1 MSTQEYTTTGNLNI
15 PPPPTS
21 LDDLPFWGVWKRE
34 NGTKVPYTPL
44 TRRRAKPNDSGTFDP
59 KSAAESALATGQY
72 TGLCILVDESLG
84 ITGGDLD
91 HIVAEDHAFDES
103 KIPPAVWR
111 LIRIAN
117 TWTCWSPSGTGIR
130 FIFAASLGRRYM
142 TKNKANRICI
152 AEAYNRLR
160 FMTVKLD
167 CRITGTPEI
176 FNPDADDLEAWHEAL
191 GFPLRGI
198 EQPTAPRPAYSGG
211 SHTGDEIVETARRV
225 SGDKFRRLH
234 VGDISGY
241 PESQSDKGR
250 SSEADLALVSILA
263 GYTSDDDQVA
273 DLWRRSGLDRA
284 KLDRDDYVN
293 RTIAS
298 ARSRQTW
305 WFDWDRS
312 PTEPT
317 IGPQGARANG
327 QHNHAGEPTPPSDA
341 TCPTQLAAANR
352 RIRELEAGIAVRDE
366 TIAAQAEKIDRYSV
380 TQTAIERIL
389 ATDQIE
395 GGPKLTAIALLM
407 EEVDQ
412 QRRGRSA
419 APLGRHV
426 PGSWISR
433 RAGNSVDTANKHL
446 KKMADAGLIER
457 KVVRERVTEDTVDED
472 TGEIVPRGKTIS
484 RAYYPDQA
492 STLIARFTSYERPAD
507 VSTHGGKREPRC
519 KHHPNAPTTTTH
531 VTRCDECDAILEERE
546 THRHP
551 TEWKRQDDVSTL
563 PTPPVTSSKGDGKM
577 TFPLDDE
584 PPAYWTTPGGVAGD
598 DHYTNAGWGPA

>member
-1 MSTQEYTTTGNLNI
+1 
-15 PPPPTS
+15 
-21 LDDLPFWGVWKRE
+21 
-34 NGTKVPYTPL
+34 
-44 TRRRAKPNDSGTFDP
+44 
-59 KSAAESALATGQY
+59 
-72 TGLCILVDESLG
+72 LCVLVDESLG
-84 ITGGDLD
+84 ITMLD
-91 HIVAEDHAFDES
+91 IDEIIPEDRAFDEAA
-103 KIPPAVWR
+103 IPPRVRRVMRMTGSPFW
-111 LIRIAN
+111 
-117 TWTCWSPSGTGIR
+117 WTQSGCGLRSFVAATTGQT
-130 FIFAASLGRRYM
+130 F
-142 TKNKANRICI
+142 KNKNGAKNGII
-152 AEAYNRLR
+152 AEQYTRLR
-160 FMTVKLD
+160 FATVMLD
-167 CRITGTPEI
+167 RQIDGTPDT
-176 FNPDADDLEAWHEAL
+176 FNTDVDDLVAVIEAL
-191 GFPLRGI
+191 GFPLRDI
-198 EQPTAPRPAYSGG
+198 EQPAAPRPAYSGG
-211 SHTGDEIVETARRV
+211 NRSNAVIIETASRV
-225 SGDKFRRLH
+225 NGDKFRRLH
-234 VGDISGY
+234 AGDISGY
-241 PESQSDKGR
+241 PESQTDKGR
-250 SSEADLALVSILA
+250 SSESDLALVSILA
-263 GYTSDDDQVA
+263 GYTGDDDQVA

-284 KLDRDDYVN
+284 KLDRGDYVS

-305 WFDWDRS
+305 WFDWDCS

-395 GGPKLTAIALLM
+395 GGPKLTALALLM

-412 QRRGRSA
+412 QRRGKPA

-426 PGSWISR
+426 PGVWISR

-492 STLIARFTSYERPAD
+492 STLIARFTSYERPPD

-546 THRHP
+546 THRRP

-563 PTPPVTSSKGDGKM
+563 SPPPVTSSKGDVKM
-577 TFPLDDE
+577 TFPLDAE
-584 PPAYWTTPGGVAGD
+584 PPSYRAAYAGVAGD
-598 DHYTNAGWGPA
+598 DRHTRGGYREGRS